1 MILWAGD
8 LFSNQIKCFLAI
20 MYVLDDDGT
29 RPEVTL
35 QDTTRFVTALKR
47 QLHRRFADQRGWY
60 EEVFAVMR

>member
-1 MILWAGD
+1 
-8 LFSNQIKCFLAI
+8 